1 MEAVVKREVTI
12 AREAGISMV
21 GFVFGQVVRFAY
33 NLLAA
38 RLLGVDALGTY
49 ALVVAV
55 QQVAEVLAISGY
67 DSGLL
72 RFVNQWE
79 GEEQRQ
85 VIAAAIKRTSLASLF
100 AGLLIVLFSGSLTSL
115 LHGDGV
121 LRMTLLAVAVALP
134 MSVTT
139 SMAGFAIQAHQR
151 LMPKMVAT
159 QIIVPGLFLLTMLAA
174 RYLWGREGAL
184 VVPFVVAP
192 LVALLWIAPKFH
204 SMTGIGVSDLLRA
217 KRNRELARFALPLL
231 AISLFSILSH
241 WIDVVMLGLLTDV
254 GTVGLYQPAART
266 AGLLRSVLL
275 AFSGIAAPVIAGYYG
290 RQEYDGIRATYE
302 MVNRWI
308 VMIVMV
314 PFLLLALFPGEVL
327 SVFGKGFG
335 AGATALV
342 LLTAASLLHA
352 SFGLG
357 STVLA
362 MSGGERLSMINQAGA
377 LFLQVLLHWLLI
389 PRFGLN
395 GAALSTLIVMALLT
409 LARMLELRYVLDIP
423 FFSIKLWKPLAAGVT
438 AGGAMLAVSS
448 AFSPQPP
455 LMLLAVAGVT
465 GAIVYVLLIRAF
477 RLEQEELEVIFRFMP
492 FLNTQ
497 SKNENP

>member
-1 MEAVVKREVTI
+1 MKREVTI
-12 AREAGISMV
+12 AREAGISMA

-49 ALVVAV
+49 ALAVAV
-55 QQVAEVLAISGY
+55 GQVAEVLAIGGY
-67 DSGLL
+67 DAGLL
-72 RFVNQWE
+72 RFVNQRE

-85 VIAAAIKRTSLASLF
+85 VIAAAIKRTSLASLV

-139 SMAGFAIQAHQR
+139 SMAGFAIQAHRR

-159 QIIVPGLFLLTMLAA
+159 QIIVPGLFLFTMLAA
-174 RYLWGREGAL
+174 RYLWGREAAL
-184 VVPFVVAP
+184 ALPFLLAP
-192 LVALLWIAPKFH
+192 MLALLWIVPRFR
-204 SMTGIGVSDLLRA
+204 SMTGIGLPTVLQAERS
-217 KRNRELARFALPLL
+217 RELGRFALPLL
-231 AISLFSILSH
+231 AIALFSILSH

-254 GTVGLYQPAART
+254 RTVGIYQPAART
-266 AGLLRSVLL
+266 AGLLRSVLV
-275 AFSGIAAPVIAGYYG
+275 AFSSIAAPMIAGYYG
-290 RQEYDGIRATYE
+290 RQEHDGIRATYE

-314 PFLLLALFPGEVL
+314 PFLLLALFPAEVL
-327 SVFGKGFG
+327 LVFGKGFG
-335 AGATALV
+335 AGSTAL
-342 LLTAASLLHA
+342 LLLAAASLLHA

-362 MSGGERLSMINQAGA
+362 MSGGERLSMVNQAVA

-409 LARMLELRYVLDIP
+409 VVRMVELRYVLDIP
-423 FFSIKLWKPLAAGVT
+423 FFSIKLWKPLAAGVA
-438 AGGAMLAVSS
+438 AGVAMLAVSS
-448 AFSPQPP
+448 ALSPQPSF
-455 LMLLAVAGVT
+455 MLLAMAGLT
-465 GAIVYVLLIRAF
+465 GAAVYVLLIRAF